1 MAGLHLWKSGFHSSF
16 VIGSLCWLVL
26 RPGLAQISVPPFLK
40 GRLFLAVGS
49 EQTSGASAAGRALGL
64 AKTFVGACKDLGEA
78 YKGWKEELLLF
89 PTPAK
94 AAGC

>member
-1 MAGLHLWKSGFHSSF
+1 MAGLRLWKSGFHSSF

-49 EQTSGASAAGRALGL
+49 EQTSGAAAAGRALGL
-64 AKTFVGACKDLGEA
+64 AKTFGGACKDLRGACE
-78 YKGWKEELLLF
+78 GWEEELLLLL
-89 PTPAK
+89 TPAK